1 MTRTSGVPRRTGEA
15 VRRGS
20 VGWDAWE
27 CGAVPPVDR
36 LERARS
42 LPDTCRG
49 TSLRGSTTTLRP
61 MSRARAF
68 HLLTF
73 LVAAFAVVLQLVL
86 VIQGHR
92 VLDEHNRPDLD
103 TRLVRFC
110 SYLTI
115 WFNVLVAWSTFT
127 LATGRDRDT
136 PLWRALRLDA
146 VVIATVGGLVHFF
159 FLLPLLDLTGWDFVA
174 DKLLHMAVPA
184 LALVGWLVFGPRGRA
199 DRRDVAPFLVVPV
212 AWLVYTLVRGELVE
226 WYPYPFID
234 VNEHGYGVVLANA
247 LAVAAAMVLAVWGA
261 VVLERRL
268 AGRQAEDP
276 AGNAPRNA

>member
-1 MTRTSGVPRRTGEA
+1 
-15 VRRGS
+15 
-20 VGWDAWE
+20 
-27 CGAVPPVDR
+27 
-36 LERARS
+36 
-42 LPDTCRG
+42 
-49 TSLRGSTTTLRP
+49 

-73 LVAAFAVVLQLVL
+73 GVAAFAIVLQLIL
-86 VIQGHR
+86 VVNGHR
-92 VLDEHNRPDLD
+92 VLDEHSRPDLG

-115 WFNVLVAWSTFT
+115 WFNVLVAWSAYT

-136 PLWRALRLDA
+136 PVWRALRLDA

-159 FLLPLLDLTGWDFVA
+159 FLLPLLDLSGWDFVA

-199 DRRDVAPFLVVPV
+199 SRRDVGPFLVVPV
-212 AWLVYTLVRGELVE
+212 AWLAYTLARGELAD

-234 VNEHGYGVVLANA
+234 VHEHGYGVVLVNA
-247 LAVAAAMVLAVWGA
+247 LGVALAMLLAAWGA
-261 VVLERRL
+261 TALDRRL
-268 AGRQAEDP
+268 GPRAQP
-276 AGNAPRNA
+276 AVGNAPKGS

>member
-1 MTRTSGVPRRTGEA
+1 
-15 VRRGS
+15 
-20 VGWDAWE
+20 
-27 CGAVPPVDR
+27 
-36 LERARS
+36 
-42 LPDTCRG
+42 
-49 TSLRGSTTTLRP
+49 

-68 HLLTF
+68 HLVTF

-92 VLDEHNRPDLD
+92 VLDEQNRPDLG
-103 TRLVRFC
+103 TRLVRYC

-136 PLWRALRLDA
+136 RLWRALRLDA
-146 VVIATVGGLVHFF
+146 VVIATIGGLVHFF
-159 FLLPLLDLTGWDFVA
+159 FLLPLLDLSGWDYVA

-199 DRRDVAPFLVVPV
+199 DRRDLVPFLVVPV
-212 AWLVYTLVRGELVE
+212 AWLGYTLVRGELVE

-234 VNEHGYGVVLANA
+234 VNEHGYGVVLLNT
-247 LAVAAAMVLAVWGA
+247 LAVAGAMVLAAWGA
-261 VVLERRL
+261 IVLDGRLGRRSSDTL
-268 AGRQAEDP
+268 S
-276 AGNAPRNA
+276 GNAPTTS